1 MVIIDAER
9 CTACGTCVK
18 VCHEHC
24 MTLVDGRLVID
35 YGSCSTCT
43 QCIAICPRKA
53 LSWDGILPEDF
64 DPASMPSARQ
74 VDELLQERRTIRQF
88 AEAPLA
94 RETLEE
100 IVSRGIYAPTHNFDL
115 RCILIDDPE
124 LIRAFDR
131 AAFQFSSRILKFL
144 FRPWP
149 VRALLAVAPRS
160 LRDEY
165 AKALPKLE
173 LAVKRG
179 RGYDCAPPA
188 LVCVVADGRVP
199 LSLESAQYALYA
211 MTLSAQVR
219 GVACRN
225 LVGNQMI
232 FNRNREIRR
241 GLGLKRHERIVAVAG
256 FGWPA
261 VHFKGKVLGKRMQ
274 LQWNGAG
281 PAASASPGAS

>member
-1 MVIIDAER
+1 MVVIDAER
-9 CTACGTCVK
+9 CTACGSCVK

-24 MTLVDGRLVID
+24 MTLVDERLAID

-64 DPASMPSARQ
+64 DPASLPSAHQ

-88 AEAPLA
+88 TEEPLA

-100 IVSRGIYAPTHNFDL
+100 IVSRGIYAPTHNPHL

-124 LIRAFDR
+124 LIQAFDR
-131 AAFQFSSRILKFL
+131 AAFQFSRRILKL
-144 FRPWP
+144 VFRPWP

-188 LVCVVADGRVP
+188 LVCVVGDGRVP

-211 MTLSAQVR
+211 MALSAQVR

-232 FNRNREIRR
+232 FNRSREIRR
-241 GLGLKRHERIVAVAG
+241 GLGLKPHERIVAVAG

-261 VHFKGKVLGKRMQ
+261 VHFKNKVLGKRME
-274 LQWNGAG
+274 LQWT
-281 PAASASPGAS
+281 AAPASPGAS